1 MKEKNG
7 VQEIMKV
14 LKKRAFFIFSIVVVI
29 TGITAGINYYLLPD
43 IYEAHTQILVNQKS
57 TGQESDTWSRNES
70 DLQLID
76 TYNVIIKSPAILDR
90 VVDGL
95 DMKMNSE
102 ELANKITVS
111 HQENSKVVNIIV
123 EDPDSKQVVKIAN
136 NVATVFKE
144 EITSLMDV
152 DNINIL
158 SPAIERENPK
168 PIKPRKI
175 LNVAI
180 AAVVS
185 LLSAI
190 GLSFLIEI
198 FDTTIKNENDIETI
212 SNIPIIGFISPFEIE
227 KKASH
232 IARGR

>member
-1 MKEKNG
+1 MKEKNS
-7 VQEIMKV
+7 VQEIIKV
-14 LKKRAFFIFSIVVVI
+14 LKKRLLLIFSIVVVI

-43 IYEAHTQILVNQKS
+43 IFQAQTQILVNQKS
-57 TGQESDTWSRNES
+57 TGQEGDSWSRNES
-70 DLQLID
+70 DIQLID

-90 VVDGL
+90 VVEGMDL
-95 DMKMNSE
+95 KISSE
-102 ELANKITVS
+102 ELAEKITVT
-111 HQENSKVVNIIV
+111 HQENSKVVNLIV
-123 EDPDSKQVVKIAN
+123 EDPNSKQVVKIAN
-136 NVATVFKE
+136 NVAEVFKQ

-190 GLSFLIEI
+190 GISFLIEV

-212 SNIPIIGFISPFEIE
+212 STIPIIGYISPFDVE
-227 KKASH
+227 KKTGQTKP
-232 IARGR
+232 R

>member
-1 MKEKNG
+1 MKEKNS
-7 VQEIMKV
+7 VQEIIKV
-14 LKKRAFFIFSIVVVI
+14 LKKRLLLIFSIVVVI

-43 IYEAHTQILVNQKS
+43 IFQAQTQILVNQKS
-57 TGQESDTWSRNES
+57 TGQEGDSWSRNES
-70 DLQLID
+70 DIQLID

-90 VVDGL
+90 VVEGMDL
-95 DMKMNSE
+95 KISSE
-102 ELANKITVS
+102 ELAEKITVT
-111 HQENSKVVNIIV
+111 HQENSKVVNLIV
-123 EDPDSKQVVKIAN
+123 EDPNSKQVVKIAN
-136 NVATVFKE
+136 NVAEVFKQ

-190 GLSFLIEI
+190 GISFLIEV

-212 SNIPIIGFISPFEIE
+212 STIPIIGYISPFDVE
-227 KKASH
+227 KKTSQTKP
-232 IARGR
+232 R